1 MTFFAYLGF
10 FLHYY
15 CGRET
20 GRKGMLEMMSG
31 EFRKQHWLA
40 AFPCSIE
47 TLIGVIAV
55 HNPLNRAVD
64 TGRIRQGTKAVLK
77 NETRVSI
84 HLLFIT
90 SVRFL
95 LFPQDIQRIPN
106 RIQKRNRADAGIGL
120 GLVNMKLR
128 RPILGGR
135 VISQAVVDADETF
148 LKVDVLPS

>member
-1 MTFFAYLGF
+1 MEILKLMTL
-10 FLHYY
+10 
-15 CGRET
+15 
-20 GRKGMLEMMSG
+20 
-31 EFRKQHWLA
+31 
-40 AFPCSIE
+40 
-47 TLIGVIAV
+47 
-55 HNPLNRAVD
+55 LNRAVD

-120 GLVNMKLR
+120 WLVNMKLR